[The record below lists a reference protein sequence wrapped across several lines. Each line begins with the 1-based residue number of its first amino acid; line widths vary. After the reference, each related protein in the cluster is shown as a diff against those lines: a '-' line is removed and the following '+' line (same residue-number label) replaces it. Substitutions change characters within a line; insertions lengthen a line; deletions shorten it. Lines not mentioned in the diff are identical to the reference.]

1 MGWKFVRQVERSQL
15 GWFGLYLI
23 PAVGVFWF
31 VTNLGVD
38 VPVWADQWALVD
50 FYKAA
55 AAGDIGAFLGEL
67 WKANNDHRMVFPKL
81 IFLGL
86 AFLSNWNIKFEL
98 YFSFFLACLSAIALY
113 FISQKTHK
121 NQPRFIFHLATLI
134 SIALL
139 FSWVQYRN
147 WLWGFQLA
155 LFLINFCVIAAALV
169 FALRNPPTKSQIT
182 LAALLCGIASFSSAQ
197 GLMSWL
203 ALLPAI
209 VNLAQNL
216 RQKIKDVLIW
226 ILLFLVSGLL
236 YSLNYSRYVLDSDF
250 ATPIY
255 TNFWEK
261 IWYSAHFFLNVA
273 AAPLTDFSAGAWM
286 FGSILIAGY
295 VLLFFRN
302 FDRDR
307 LEFEATAVPWLC
319 LGLFSLFCMA
329 LITVGRAS
337 LGPDYALSTS
347 RFTTHSI
354 LLPIALIHLLALH
367 LTGRQ
372 PDVKTWKK
380 TANIALVYSFFMGA
394 MLNSILARSLD
405 SFEVARSQISEP
417 TRISQS
423 CFYLID
429 YLELETSTFLQET
442 PGSCLAIIA
451 PKPVGLLTQVENLRS
466 INLRTFS
473 DSLSWVD
480 NPEKLYGFID
490 VIWTQKPGFS
500 VLPDHILNLSGW
512 AILPDRL
519 KPPNLVL
526 FSTGDRRFFFA
537 AAPVNLDSP
546 DIAEEFNSD
555 RYRRSRWTLHFPA
568 DSLPVGNHKIKAWVY
583 DPDTETA
590 FRLAGEMTVTV
601 RQK

>member
-1 MGWKFVRQVERSQL
+1 MRWKFVKQVERSQL

-23 PAVGVFWF
+23 PAAGVFWF
-31 VTNLGVD
+31 VTHLGVD
-38 VPVWADQWALVD
+38 VPVWADQWALVN
-50 FYKAA
+50 FFKAA

-67 WKANNDHRMVFPKL
+67 WKPNNDHRMVFPKL

-98 YFSFFLACLSAIALY
+98 YFSFFLACLSAISLY
-113 FISQKTHK
+113 FISRKTHQ
-121 NQPRFIFHLATLI
+121 NQSHLIFHLATLI
-134 SIALL
+134 SIALI

-155 LFLINFCVIAAALV
+155 LFLINFCVIATALV
-169 FALRNPPTKSQIT
+169 FTLRNPPTKSQIT

-197 GLMSWL
+197 GLMSWP

-209 VNLAQNL
+209 VNLEQNF
-216 RQKIKDVLIW
+216 RQKIKSVLIW
-226 ILLFLVSGLL
+226 ILLFLASGWL

-250 ATPIY
+250 APPIY
-255 TNFWEK
+255 TSLWER

-273 AAPLTDFSAGAWM
+273 AAPLADFSAGAW
-286 FGSILIAGY
+286 ILGAIFIAGY

-307 LEFEATAVPWLC
+307 LEFESDAVPWLC

-354 LLPIALIHLLALH
+354 LLPIALINLLVPHLPSRQSDVKKWQKSAH
-367 LTGRQ
+367 LTLIYG
-372 PDVKTWKK
+372 
-380 TANIALVYSFFMGA
+380 FFMGVI
-394 MLNSILARSLD
+394 LNSTLARSLD
-405 SFEVARSQISEP
+405 SLELARWQISEP
-417 TRISQS
+417 TRVSKS

-442 PGSCLAIIA
+442 PGNCLAIIA
-451 PKPVGLLTQVENLRS
+451 PKPVGLLAQVENLRS
-466 INLRTFS
+466 IDLRDFS
-473 DSLSWVD
+473 TTLSFVD

-490 VIWTQKPGFS
+490 RIGTQKSGFS
-500 VLPDHILNLSGW
+500 FPPDGIVQLSGW
-512 AILPDRL
+512 AIFPEGGRQPD
-519 KPPNLVL
+519 LVL
-526 FSTGDRRFFFA
+526 FSTGDRRSFFA
-537 AAPVNLDSP
+537 ATFVNLDSP
-546 DIAEEFNSD
+546 DIAEEFNSN

-568 DSLPVGNHKIKAWVY
+568 DSLTAGDHQIKAWVY
-583 DPDTETA
+583 DPETETV
-590 FRLAGEMTVTV
+590 FRLAGEMPVTV